1 MMKEKMDMM
10 MNAFKGQ
17 VSTSLDERIH
27 CVDSAFTALVTSFP
41 LPAKFIM
48 PQVEAYDGLKDPL
61 DHLESFKILM
71 HLQGVLDEIM
81 CRALLT
87 MLKGPAQVWFSKIS
101 FNSVST
107 FKELSRLF
115 IMHFIGGQRH
125 KRSSASILNVK
136 QWDDKSLR
144 LYVTRFNKEALL
156 IDEANNK
163 VLVTAFTNGL
173 RSGKFLFSVYKN
185 DLKTMTDM
193 LY

>member
-1 MMKEKMDMM
+1 
-10 MNAFKGQ
+10 
-17 VSTSLDERIH
+17 
-27 CVDSAFTALVTSFP
+27 
-41 LPAKFIM
+41 
-48 PQVEAYDGLKDPL
+48 
-61 DHLESFKILM
+61 
-71 HLQGVLDEIM
+71 
-81 CRALLT
+81 
-87 MLKGPAQVWFSKIS
+87 
-101 FNSVST
+101 
-107 FKELSRLF
+107 
-115 IMHFIGGQRH
+115 MHFIGGQRH